1 MKRLLFLFFTTSSLL
16 FIEIGCSKEGVL
28 PLTSPDTET
37 HTEANIQSDSVLIEI
52 NPIFN
57 ISSEPMSTRASNN
70 DLYAVEVSKQNYFT
84 NELGNDWIGT
94 TIYAC
99 GYFDDL
105 SKAVIKLA
113 KRDKY
118 GVTVAYIP
126 NGKELIYQYPD
137 GHYGAPCDTGLNSA
151 INQVVYAS
159 GLNIYSNCQTSSH
172 KDNLWNSIERYQG
185 VTINF
190 DPKTNTSVSVKL
202 YKMVFGFKFEI
213 SDFHSGVVTIAG
225 VPNMSGHTYN
235 IYPDENGNGFL
246 DIAIESPAIPT
257 AGDINHYT
265 QLYPDDP
272 YGENYE
278 QVDNY
283 VQSLFDGGSTQLHIQ
298 YTTDKGEV
306 INLYNNINFE
316 YTRNTK
322 YKLSFSL
329 EDAIKN
335 GGITTDINENE

>member
-1 MKRLLFLFFTTSSLL
+1 MKKLLFLFFTTSSLL
-16 FIEIGCSKEGVL
+16 FIEIGCSREDAL
-28 PLTSPDTET
+28 PLTTPHTET
-37 HTEANIQSDSVLIEI
+37 HTEANVQSDSVLIGI
-52 NPIFN
+52 SPIFN

-70 DLYAVEVSKQNYFT
+70 DLYAVEVSKQIYYT
-84 NELGNDWIGT
+84 NELGYDWIGT
-94 TIYAC
+94 ITYAC

-159 GLNIYSNCQTSSH
+159 GLNINSNCQTSSQ
-172 KDNLWNSIERYQG
+172 KDNIWNSIERYQG

-190 DPKTNTSVSVKL
+190 DPKTNTSVNVKL
-202 YKMVFGFKFEI
+202 YKMTFGLKLEI

-225 VPNMSGHTYN
+225 MPNMSGHTYN

-246 DIAIESPAIPT
+246 DVAIESPTIPT
-257 AGDINHYT
+257 AGDIIHYV

-278 QVDNY
+278 QVNNFIE
-283 VQSLFDGGSTQLHIQ
+283 SRFDGGSTQLHII
-298 YTTDKGEV
+298 YTTNKGEV
-306 INLYNNINFE
+306 INLYNNINFI

-329 EDAIKN
+329 DDALTN
-335 GGITTDINENE
+335 GGITADIKENE